1 MFPPPSEGDAII
13 PDASPNSE
21 VPQTTP
27 GMTVRHHPST
37 PFPVRASGVGLGTP
51 PHLHSSGAR
60 SQQDALSQG
69 QAIVTCRK
77 KIYQAEILLYPG
89 KKVRGPK
96 RQSQIEAEQDKFTLE
111 RAKMEGNIEEVLVG
125 WDLHSQLL
133 PKGVYYHKR
142 KKAYIASI
150 NISAANR
157 QPGPLAA
164 AARHRELAQALSAT
178 RGEFDGH
185 VPPTPASVLPPGTV
199 VPPKPTTAK
208 IDGPARQTLAEAISD
223 RAKMAS
229 ATSEEELMTIVHEL
243 RGPKARSTKRKSL
256 NPDEKL
262 PAGVYFKPES
272 NCYQAQVSVNRR
284 NIRGP
289 PRQTL
294 DEAINDRQ
302 RLLVAKAQGRAE
314 EEVVLLKVDYQRTLA
329 LEGCVGGLMP
339 GERSNGDRRARGRPK
354 GSVSGT
360 TRFALQTMPPGG
372 MMLPP
377 PPPGMFP
384 SAAEGGPPFNLP
396 LFFAAQAAQQG
407 ATEATEVPHPDYST
421 GTAEQILLLNQY
433 IQQAAGVLA
442 EDNNMPA
449 EASGAQGSA
458 VPPESRGD
466 PPSSEEAVVPPADPS
481 SPPSTTSP
489 RDTANDVVQAMLA
502 ASGMLDAA
510 NAAAA
515 AAGVDPA
522 NGQELDSSMA
532 HTDSNGGDGDSGR
545 PYKMQRV
552 TQ

>member
-1 MFPPPSEGDAII
+1 MDPSYASASAVHIPHPDDVTSEQNDHHRQAPVTPSQSVRVGVDVGVRPSTESHIDIANMFPPAGEDDAII
-13 PDASPNSE
+13 PDAAPNSE
-21 VPQTTP
+21 AAQTTP
-27 GMTVRHHPST
+27 GMNVRHHPSI
-37 PFPVRASGVGLGTP
+37 PFPVRAAVGLTTP
-51 PHLHSSGAR
+51 PHLHSAGAR

-77 KIYQAEILLYPG
+77 KVYQAEILLYPG

-178 RGEFDGH
+178 RGEFNGH
-185 VPPTPASVLPPGTV
+185 MPPAPVLPPGTV

-223 RAKMAS
+223 RAKMESAS
-229 ATSEEELMTIVHEL
+229 SEEDLMRIVHEL

-294 DEAINDRQ
+294 EEAISDRQ

-329 LEGCVGGLMP
+329 LEDVLAVSCRENVQLGTGGLEE
-339 GERSNGDRRARGRPK
+339 GRRDQYR
-354 GSVSGT
+354 
-360 TRFALQTMPPGG
+360 
-372 MMLPP
+372 
-377 PPPGMFP
+377 
-384 SAAEGGPPFNLP
+384 EP
-396 LFFAAQAAQQG
+396 LDL
-407 ATEATEVPHPDYST
+407 HYNRCR
-421 GTAEQILLLNQY
+421 L
-433 IQQAAGVLA
+433 
-442 EDNNMPA
+442 
-449 EASGAQGSA
+449 
-458 VPPESRGD
+458 
-466 PPSSEEAVVPPADPS
+466 VV
-481 SPPSTTSP
+481 
-489 RDTANDVVQAMLA
+489 
-502 ASGMLDAA
+502 
-510 NAAAA
+510 
-515 AAGVDPA
+515 
-522 NGQELDSSMA
+522 
-532 HTDSNGGDGDSGR
+532 
-545 PYKMQRV
+545 
-552 TQ
+552 